1 MLQFVEK
8 CHQFILE
15 GHKQGWKDIRNPKV
29 FDLIGKHGKI
39 MIFYSKFAFYYSIRI
54 EFVIFA

>member
-15 GHKQGWKDIRNPKV
+15 GHKQGKKDIINPKV
-29 FDLIGKHGKI
+29 FDLIGKHGI
-39 MIFYSKFAFYYSIRI
+39 LWFFIQNLLFAIGL
-54 EFVIFA
+54 E